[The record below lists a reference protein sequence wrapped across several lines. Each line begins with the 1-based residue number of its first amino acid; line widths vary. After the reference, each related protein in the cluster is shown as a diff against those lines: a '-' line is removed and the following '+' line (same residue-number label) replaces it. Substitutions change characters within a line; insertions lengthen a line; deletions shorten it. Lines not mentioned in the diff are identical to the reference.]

1 MRSRP
6 PASKPDSKADAA
18 ATAAATAA
26 VVAATRVAR
35 TAFGFDCFD
44 FGVRSESVTCVG
56 EAQTDGPTAADFSEL
71 LWAMGSPTTGG
82 GTSIAGGAFSDERRT
97 SQSTTG

>member
-1 MRSRP
+1 MAAA
-6 PASKPDSKADAA
+6 PAAA

-56 EAQTDGPTAADFSEL
+56 EAQTDGPTAADEAAFPSGL